1 MAVSSSSDVFILV
14 LGVVLAA
21 LYLFRDQLFVAS
33 KPKAVSLTSKLADGD
48 ENPRDFIAKM
58 KSGVSRNVAVVCIT
72 VH

>member
-1 MAVSSSSDVFILV
+1 MTITSTSDVFVLT

-33 KPKAVSLTSKLADGD
+33 KPKSIPITTSARVIAGD

-58 KSGVSRNVAVVCIT
+58 KAGVSSLFKKT
-72 VH
+72 D